1 MRRAFEIVYRDDVCI
16 VVDKPAGLSTIHD
29 PARPD
34 DATAESLLR
43 SQYAELFVVHR
54 IDRDT
59 SGLVAFALTAAV
71 HALMNEQ
78 FATRA
83 VEKTYHAL
91 VVGAPHWDTS
101 VIDAPLR
108 VDADRRHRSVIDPLD
123 GKPSVTDARV
133 LQRFTGYAL
142 VEARP
147 HTGRTHQIRAHLA
160 SIGAPIACDA
170 LYGDAAPLLL
180 SSFKRGYRGRE
191 DEDQAERPLLGRL
204 GLHAQRLAFAHPLSG
219 TAMAFEAPYPKDF
232 GAALK
237 QLSRWA

>member
-1 MRRAFEIVYRDDVCI
+1 VRRAFDVVFRDDAC
-16 VVDKPAGLSTIHD
+16 VVIDKPAGLSTVHD

-34 DATAESLLR
+34 EPTAESLLR
-43 SQYAELFVVHR
+43 GLCGDLFVVHR

-59 SGLVAFALTAAV
+59 SGLVAFALTAAA

-91 VVGAPHWDTS
+91 VVGAPHWDTRT
-101 VIDAPLR
+101 IDAPLR
-108 VDADRRHRSVIDPLD
+108 IDADRRHRSVIDPIE
-123 GKPSVTDARV
+123 GKPSLTDARV
-133 LQRFTGYAL
+133 LQRFTGHAL

-160 SIGAPIACDA
+160 SIGAPIVCDA
-170 LYGDAAPLLL
+170 LYGDGAPLLL
-180 SSFKRGYRGRE
+180 SSFKRGYRGR
-191 DEDQAERPLLGRL
+191 DEDDEAERPLLGRL
-204 GLHAQRLAFAHPLSG
+204 GLHAQQLAFAHPLTHVALS
-219 TAMAFEAPYPKDF
+219 FEAPYPKDF
-232 GAALK
+232 GAVLK